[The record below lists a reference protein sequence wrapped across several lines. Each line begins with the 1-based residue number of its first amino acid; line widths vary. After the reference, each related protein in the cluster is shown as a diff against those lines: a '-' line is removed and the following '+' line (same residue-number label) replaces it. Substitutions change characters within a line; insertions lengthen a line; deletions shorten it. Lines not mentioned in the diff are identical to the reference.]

1 MIAPLVDPTQLG
13 LLGSLNMEINCHPVV
28 ADDPAVFVD

>member
-1 MIAPLVDPTQLG
+1 MIALLVDPTQLG
-13 LLGSLNMEINCHPVV
+13 LLGSFKIQVNRRPGA